1 MLIKLLNGRFLMV
14 FIGNSWDILLKEEWV
29 KPYYKNLRNILI
41 KDYQTKEVFPDKYEI
56 FNALKYVDYNSVKV
70 VIIGQDPYHQKG
82 QAHGLSFSVPDNVKV
97 PPSLINILKETE
109 TDLNITQPKNF
120 GNLTK
125 WATQGV
131 LLLNATLTVIKSQPN
146 SHANIGWQILT
157 DRIITLLDARISP
170 IVFLL
175 WGAFAIKKQ
184 QLIHNKQHLILKA
197 PHPSPLSAFRGFF
210 GCKHFSKTNEF
221 LKKQNMRP
229 INWKL

>member
-1 MLIKLLNGRFLMV
+1 MV
-14 FIGNSWDILLKEEWV
+14 SIGNSWDILLKEEWS

-41 KDYQTKEVFPDKYEI
+41 KDYQTKEVFPNKYKI

-82 QAHGLSFSVPDNVKV
+82 QAHGLSFSVPDGVKL

-109 TDLNITQPKNF
+109 TDLNISQPKNF

-125 WATQGV
+125 WAMQGV
-131 LLLNATLTVIKSQPN
+131 LLLNATLTVIENQPN

-157 DRIITLLDARISP
+157 DRIITILNAKP
-170 IVFLL
+170 KPVVFLL

-184 QLIHNKQHLILKA
+184 QLIQNEKHLVLKA

-221 LKKQNMRP
+221 LKKQNIIP
-229 INWKL
+229 INWKLQN